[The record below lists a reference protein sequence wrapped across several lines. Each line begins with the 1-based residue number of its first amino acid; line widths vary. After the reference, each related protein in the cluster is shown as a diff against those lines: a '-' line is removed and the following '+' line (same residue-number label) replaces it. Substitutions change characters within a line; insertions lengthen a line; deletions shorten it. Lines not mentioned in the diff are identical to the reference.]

1 MKYILLILMVYG
13 MQAIRVANDFPKINN
28 DKEFDYQPMQIY
40 PDWLSENRCFTFPIE
55 TVESNSEKC
64 SFTAS

>member
-28 DKEFDYQPMQIY
+28 DKEFDYKPLQKY
-40 PDWLSENRCFTFPIE
+40 PDWLSENKRTVYKYQTFHFE
-55 TVESNSEKC
+55 TADSNSE
-64 SFTAS
+64 